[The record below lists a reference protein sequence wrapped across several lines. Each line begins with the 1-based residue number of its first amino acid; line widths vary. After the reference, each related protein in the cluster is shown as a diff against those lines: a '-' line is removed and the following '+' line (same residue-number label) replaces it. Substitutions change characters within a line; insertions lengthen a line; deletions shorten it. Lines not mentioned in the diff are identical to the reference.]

1 MRVASVLAVV
11 ILELVVARPFTVAS
25 QLSTPVARDPSGY
38 CVSAAEHVLLTRINQ
53 VRRQDASSP
62 PVQSLGASSGKSGGS
77 DQPSKMKGR
86 TSGFGSRRSLPLV
99 S

>member
-62 PVQSLGASSGKSGGS
+62 PRAVAGRVQRKEWRLGPTIQ
-77 DQPSKMKGR
+77 DER
-86 TSGFGSRRSLPLV
+86 
-99 S
+99 